1 MAPAN
6 IALTANFLS
15 GLPMWA
21 MLPALVV
28 LGAIALFAAVSWVV
42 EANVLPSIRL
52 QGSATGSFLRNR
64 AVRHC
69 SCSAGLEPISAAA
82 PELSDCHA
90 QPAVQGQK

>member
-6 IALTANFLS
+6 IALTVNFLS

-21 MLPALVV
+21 MLPALVM

-64 AVRHC
+64 AVRHSC
-69 SCSAGLEPISAAA
+69 CSAGLQIMSTA
-82 PELSDCHA
+82 SSQIIVHFF
-90 QPAVQGQK
+90 PASGS